1 LTSHPTVTPNDLR
14 RDPEL
19 AIFDVLDHTLK
30 LTVYA
35 LVAIHPE
42 LTDPERPFWLHEDSG
57 TGRAAKLVV
66 GCSEELIKA
75 VCDYRTAILRARE
88 AEINEALPF

>member
-1 LTSHPTVTPNDLR
+1 MTSHPSPTPDDLR

-66 GCSEELIKA
+66 GYSEELIKA
-75 VCDYRTAILRARE
+75 VCDYRTAILRDRE
-88 AEINEALPF
+88 KEINEALPF